1 MNNQNKNQLVNKKI
15 IIQRSETYG
24 NNFPLFAKLLKN
36 FFKTKFKVDIDIKSK
51 DSAFILCLLKISRLS
66 NNPVDE
72 DTMIDLINYCWL
84 SVLYNQY
91 ISLLKKNKE
100 EINQ

>member
-72 DTMIDLINYCWL
+72 DTMIDLIKPVNAAVYPAFSRKTDFCM
-84 SVLYNQY
+84 V
-91 ISLLKKNKE
+91 
-100 EINQ
+100 

>member
-36 FFKTKFKVDIDIKSK
+36 FFKTKFKVDIDIK
-51 DSAFILCLLKISRLS
+51 
-66 NNPVDE
+66 
-72 DTMIDLINYCWL
+72 
-84 SVLYNQY
+84 
-91 ISLLKKNKE
+91 
-100 EINQ
+100 